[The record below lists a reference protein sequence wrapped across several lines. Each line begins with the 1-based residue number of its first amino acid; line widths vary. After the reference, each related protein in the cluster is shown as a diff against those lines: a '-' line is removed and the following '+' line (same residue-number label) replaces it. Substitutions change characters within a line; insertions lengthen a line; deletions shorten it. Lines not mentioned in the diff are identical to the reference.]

1 MKLLDFL
8 EKIYKIEKK
17 YGLKVT
23 LPLFLIGCG
32 IAFPRLYDPLLLQK
46 VARKLPSL

>member
-8 EKIYKIEKK
+8 EKIYKIAKK

-23 LPLFLIGCG
+23 LPLFLNQSPTGQSPG
-32 IAFPRLYDPLLLQK
+32 
-46 VARKLPSL
+46 VWRKPGPD

>member
-8 EKIYKIEKK
+8 EKIYKIAKK

-32 IAFPRLYDPLLLQK
+32 IAFPRLYDPLLLHK